1 MASLASSKPK
11 GQDLADQDG
20 SQRGIRPAIAINME
34 PAAGSAVAGGVQLP
48 EMSTLFAAVSVPAPV
63 TSQSAS
69 LTATATQTKAL
80 GTVSSP
86 SWLSKIS
93 TASIKADMS
102 AAIANGAVTYS
113 GLLKLVQDLNTTL
126 ANSKTTLTSVQFQ
139 DLKTIVSNLNN
150 GVTTSAYLTGIM
162 TNLVNGNAANA
173 AWTGGGAS
181 SVALGNLAAGANATK
196 LSELIGK
203 WFQGTDLPCSKVY
216 MSGVSPFS
224 VTYSN
229 SSKPVYG
236 TSGPS
241 MNDINQGYLG
251 DCYLLACLEE
261 VAYKNPNTIKSMI
274 TSNGNNTYGVCFNVS
289 GKKQYVTVNTALA
302 NGGNIFN
309 YGSNIWA
316 SLVEKGYAQLQAGG
330 VVTGNTIN
338 YGNSWTTIGNGGCPE
353 YALEQITGSSTI
365 TDFYA
370 YRGSWTKATYNSSLS
385 LTGYTSGNS
394 TAAIQSILINDL
406 AVGDDLILSSWTNG
420 KDSAGKTTL
429 VAGHAMSIYGF
440 DSKTGM
446 FQIRN
451 PWGSW
456 TSGQYWDTTFEVGLS
471 TLLAAG
477 DTITVDAIGTNK
489 VSASATTSMA
499 TTSVRSVNGASTG
512 PYTGDTF
519 GVTAA
524 ASSFTHA
531 IAQVNTAPQASA
543 FVNLVRPMQGEQNH
557 LFSPK
562 I

>member
-1 MASLASSKPK
+1 MQSLANSKPK
-11 GQDLADQDG
+11 GQDLADQNG
-20 SQRGIRPAIAINME
+20 SHRGIRPAIATSVETGI
-34 PAAGSAVAGGVQLP
+34 AGTVAGGVQMP
-48 EMSTLFAAVSVPAPV
+48 AMFASVAAVSAPAAA

-69 LTATATQTKAL
+69 VTATATQTK
-80 GTVSSP
+80 TVGAVSFP
-86 SWLSKIS
+86 SWLSKIT
-93 TASIKADMS
+93 TASIKTDMC
-102 AAIANGAVTYS
+102 AAISNGAVTYS

-126 ANSKTTLTSVQFQ
+126 STSKANLTSTQFQ
-139 DLKTIVSNLNN
+139 DLQTVVANLNN

-173 AWTGGGAS
+173 TWTGGGAS
-181 SVALGNLAAGANATK
+181 SVALGNLKAGTTATQ
-196 LSELIGK
+196 LSELTGK
-203 WFQGTDLPCSKVY
+203 WLLGTDLPSSKVY
-216 MSGVSPFS
+216 MSGASPFS

-229 SSKPVYG
+229 STKAVYG

-261 VAYKNPNTIKSMI
+261 VAYTNPNTIKSMI
-274 TSNGNNTYGVCFNVS
+274 TSNGNNTYGVCFNVN
-289 GKKQYVTVNTALA
+289 GKQQYVTVNTALA

-330 VVTGNTIN
+330 VVTGNTVN
-338 YGNSWTTIGNGGCPE
+338 YGNSWSTIGNGGCPE

-365 TDFYA
+365 TDFCA
-370 YRGSWTKATYNSSLS
+370 SKGSWTQVTYNSSLK
-385 LTGYTSGNS
+385 LTGYSTGKS

-406 AVGDDLILSSWTNG
+406 AAGDDLILSSWTNG

-451 PWGSW
+451 PWG
-456 TSGQYWDTTFEVGLS
+456 TYAGQYWDTTFEVGLS

-477 DTITVDAIGTNK
+477 DTITADAIGTKK
-489 VSASATTSMA
+489 VTASGTTSA
-499 TTSVRSVNGASTG
+499 GTTSVRSINAAG
-512 PYTGDTF
+512 PYTSEPLN
-519 GVTAA
+519 VSAA